1 MSKFLKEKFGLT
13 DSGIKAVEI
22 ASVASFF
29 VNVCFMAFMM
39 IAMYYGYN
47 VLNGIEKSVLHYVL
61 IIVITF
67 IISYFVVDLEYV
79 KTYNTTYQE
88 AERLRIEIADTIKEL
103 PVSYFSKHDLSDLS
117 QTIMQDVL
125 DIEHAMSHSMPR
137 CIAYVAFTI
146 VIGIMLLASNVKL
159 GLATV
164 IPLAIGLM
172 MIFVTKNLQKK
183 CSDKYYWKNREH
195 TDAFQETIELQREI
209 KSYGLVD
216 ERLKVS
222 SDFLYDM
229 ERLRLKSEFAL
240 ATPMLLSVNFIKL
253 TIGIISVVAAS
264 MLNNGTVELIY
275 VIGFVLASIK
285 LVDAIGAMEE
295 GFAEL
300 VYIDSRVKRIN
311 ELRSTETQKGENIDL
326 KSFDIN
332 IKDVSFS
339 YDEDNKVVDGVSFD
353 ANQGEVTAIV
363 GPSGCGKSTL
373 LRLIS
378 RLYDYDSGKI
388 IIDGHDIKDVST
400 DSLYEKISFVFQ
412 DVILFN
418 ASVLDN
424 IRIGRANATDEEV
437 MKAAK
442 MARCDEFALKLPEGY
457 DTLIG
462 ENGSNLSG
470 GERQRISIARAFLK
484 NAPILLLDE
493 ISASLDVENEREV
506 QKSLNEL
513 IDNKTVII
521 ISHRL
526 KSIEKVDKIVVMDDG
541 KIDSIGK
548 HDELLEKSELYRR
561 LLEKSSLTEKF
572 TY

>member
-183 CSDKYYWKNREH
+183 WSDKYYWKNREH

>member
-13 DSGIKAVEI
+13 NSGIKSVEV

-29 VNVCFMAFMM
+29 VNVSFMAFMM

-47 VLNGIEKSVLHYVL
+47 VLNGIKKSPLHYV
-61 IIVITF
+61 IIIAIAI
-67 IISYFVVDLEYV
+67 IISYIVVDLEYV
-79 KTYNTTYQE
+79 KTFNTTYKE
-88 AERLRIEIADTIKEL
+88 AERLRLEVADTIKEL

-137 CIAYVAFTI
+137 CIAYIAFTI
-146 VIGIMLLASNVKL
+146 VIGIMLLLSNVKL

-164 IPLAIGLM
+164 IPLIIGLLM
-172 MIFVTKNLQKK
+172 MYVAKEAQKK
-183 CSDKYYWKNREH
+183 WSEKYFWKNREH

-209 KSYGLVD
+209 KSYGLVA
-216 ERLKVS
+216 ERLKKS
-222 SDFLYDM
+222 SDFLHDM
-229 ERLRLKSEFAL
+229 ENLRLKSEMVIVF
-240 ATPMLLSVNFIKL
+240 PMILSTNFIKL
-253 TIGIISVVAAS
+253 IIGIIAVVSSS
-264 MLNNGTVELIY
+264 MLKAGAVELIY
-275 VIGFVLASIK
+275 VIGFILASIK
-285 LVDAIGAMEE
+285 LVDAIAAMEE
-295 GFAEL
+295 SFAEL
-300 VYIDSRVKRIN
+300 LFIDSRVKRIN
-311 ELRSTETQKGENIDL
+311 ELRNTETQKGEDITI

-332 IKDVSFS
+332 LEDVEFA
-339 YDEDNKVVDGVSFD
+339 YDEDNKVISGVTFS
-353 ANQGEVTAIV
+353 AKQGEVTAIV
-363 GPSGCGKSTL
+363 GPSGCGKSTI
-373 LRLIS
+373 LRLVS

-388 IIDGHDIKDVST
+388 LIDGHDVKDVST
-400 DSLYEKISFVFQ
+400 DALYDKISFVFQ

-424 IRIGRANATDEEV
+424 IRIGRPTATDEEV
-437 MKAAK
+437 MEAAR
-442 MARCDEFALKLPEGY
+442 MAHCDEFVRKLSDGY
-457 DTLIG
+457 NTLIG

-493 ISASLDVENEREV
+493 ISASLDVENEREI

-513 IDNKTVII
+513 VEGKTVII

-526 KSIEKVDKIVVMDDG
+526 KSIEKVDKIVVMDEG
-541 KIDSIGK
+541 KIDSIGT
-548 HDELLEKSELYRR
+548 HTELLEKSDLYRR
-561 LLEKSSLTEKF
+561 LLEKSSLTEEF